1 MSTPAPAPKL
11 SEKHALIVAELG
23 RLEEQLGKL
32 DREERAGQK
41 IALALSPLAI
51 VALLVKGW
59 IAGIL
64 VLAAAASLWATVKY
78 LVFVRRR
85 EYRLL
90 ARDCQRD
97 LSRAG
102 VRY

>member
-11 SEKHALIVAELG
+11 SEKHALMVAELG
-23 RLEEQLGKL
+23 RLEDQLGKL
-32 DREERAGQK
+32 HREEKVGQK
-41 IALALSPLAI
+41 LAYALSPLAI
-51 VALLVKGW
+51 VALFVTGW
-59 IAGIL
+59 
-64 VLAAAASLWATVKY
+64 LAAALVLVSAAALWATVTY

-85 EYRLL
+85 EYQLL
-90 ARDCQRD
+90 ARDTQRD